1 MPGGA
6 GSNTARGAL
15 LVTGFEPFGADAV
28 NPTGDVVRAL
38 GAARPWGDRVRFA
51 VLPVTWSG
59 APKVLLAR
67 ADHDDV
73 DACLMFGVA
82 GPDPALRLE
91 RTAWNL
97 AHAKI
102 PDNAGVTRHD
112 VPLDARGPASAQTAY
127 DVDALRD
134 ALAAQR
140 VPAERSDDPGRYL
153 CNATYYA
160 ALTARRRW
168 SRDALFVHVP
178 ATRALGG
185 VVSEDDVR
193 AWIERAIALRLKD
206 L

>member
-6 GSNTARGAL
+6 GSNTL
-15 LVTGFEPFGADAV
+15 LVTGFEPFGDDAV
-28 NPTGDVVRAL
+28 NPTGDAVRAL
-38 GAARPWGDRVRFA
+38 AAARPWGDRVRFA

-59 APKVLLAR
+59 ASRVLLAR

-82 GPDPALRLE
+82 GPAPALRVE

-97 AHAKI
+97 ADAKI
-102 PDNAGVTRHD
+102 PDNAGVTRRD
-112 VPLDARGPASAQTAY
+112 EPLDARGPARAQTAY
-127 DVDALRD
+127 DVDALCD
-134 ALAAQR
+134 ALAAQD
-140 VPAERSDDPGRYL
+140 VPATRSDDPGRYI
-153 CNATYYA
+153 CNALYYA

-185 VVSEDDVR
+185 VVAEADAR
-193 AWIERAIALRLKD
+193 AWIERAIALRLKG